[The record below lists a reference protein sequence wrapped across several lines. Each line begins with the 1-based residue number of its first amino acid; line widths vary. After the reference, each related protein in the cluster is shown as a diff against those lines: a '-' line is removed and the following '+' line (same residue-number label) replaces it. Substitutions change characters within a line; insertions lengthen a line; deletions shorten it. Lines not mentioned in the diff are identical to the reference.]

1 MQIDKRNRAELKQ
14 YFVKNAIPTESNF
27 AELIDAMMSQK
38 DDGIAKLPNDPLSI
52 EASGDD
58 TSQKKAIH
66 FYKSFGDA
74 DPTWVLSLNPRSNP
88 ADAATAR
95 PGLSI
100 GDSTGK
106 SRLFVDRATGRL
118 GVGTIDPR
126 KTLHVQ
132 GLTTGPFMN
141 DANDRPAIAVTGNYP
156 EIALFSNVNNTN
168 HGPAIRM
175 GSYTDAAAT
184 TFKHWV
190 IGTSGRNSAFLDI
203 GFSDKS
209 DPNPHAGIR
218 GYNGKTVMTLEESG
232 NVGIG
237 TLDPATD
244 LTIRRDVSAGLGPVL
259 TLTNGLGSA
268 GAGAAIDFNGYNVGA
283 NAPTVRL
290 QSLDDGNFSSHLTIS
305 TKVPGAANTALKERL
320 RITSDGWVGI
330 GTGGTPDFAVHARI
344 ATGGWQARF
353 ENPTSN
359 SSVYLS
365 HGGGYGMHIRTDTA
379 ATGNYLLQLYNA
391 SQGGSLFFV
400 ATSGDV
406 SMAKS
411 LNVSGQINAP
421 AGLNFEGA
429 VAHIEK
435 DGAIYRNTDGQC
447 YITVDD
453 HLYIR
458 DAGAASWA
466 SHFETNS
473 GSLDLRGHL
482 SGGETST
489 GWVLGR
495 GAWGP
500 DNWLR
505 ITTPALNKYHDLAI
519 ESLWSAGL
527 KRFDLAE
534 VTSVCAD
541 DRLEQGDVVVID
553 REDGTRV
560 RRSARAHDPGVYGIV
575 SSYHQAAMVIGGF
588 GGPEEMMHATDKRPI
603 ALVGRVKVKVSTEN
617 GPIAVG
623 DLLTTSSTPG
633 HAMRCTDPGKHPG
646 AIAGKALE
654 AFTAET
660 GIITALV
667 ALQ

>member
-237 TLDPATD
+237 TIDPTTD
-244 LTIRRDVSAGLGPVL
+244 LTIRRDVSANVGPIL

-268 GAGAAIDFNGYNVGA
+268 GAGAAIDFNGYDVGA
-283 NAPTVRL
+283 NAPTARL
-290 QSLDDGNFSSHLTIS
+290 RSLDNGNFSSHLTIW
-305 TKVPGAANTALKERL
+305 TKDSGAANTALKERV
-320 RITSDGWVGI
+320 RVTSDGKVGV
-330 GTGGTPDFAVHARI
+330 GTTAPRGRLDVSAGDAWFGQGVNISAPSDGT
-344 ATGGWQARF
+344 
-353 ENPTSN
+353 
-359 SSVYLS
+359 
-365 HGGGYGMHIRTDTA
+365 
-379 ATGNYLLQLYNA
+379 NA
-391 SQGGSLFFV
+391 SVLNLHNETTDKLWHITYRTGEAEKLIFWRNDATASPWLAVLKLGMTGQVEVPGGLV
-400 ATSGDV
+400 
-406 SMAKS
+406 
-411 LNVSGQINAP
+411 
-421 AGLNFEGA
+421 FEGA
-429 VAHIEK
+429 VAHVER

-453 HLYIR
+453 NLYIR
-458 DAGAASWA
+458 DANAASWA
-466 SHFETNS
+466 AHFDTNS
-473 GSLDLRGHL
+473 GSLDLKGHL
-482 SGGETST
+482 TGGETAT
-489 GWVLGR
+489 GWAIGR